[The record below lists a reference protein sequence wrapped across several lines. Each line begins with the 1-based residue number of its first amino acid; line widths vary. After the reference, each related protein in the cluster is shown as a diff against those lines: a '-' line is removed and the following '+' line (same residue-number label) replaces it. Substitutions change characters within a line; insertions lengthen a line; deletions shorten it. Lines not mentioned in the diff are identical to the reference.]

1 MLCVLYTQ
9 VFCPF
14 VCSNRE
20 KKKISQWTNV
30 LSGIGYIHHV
40 RIEDKLMD
48 NFTYG
53 DGLHGI
59 ALIRNFS
66 SRLSSNPI
74 AMRVKLGDQSSV
86 IALYTA
92 REVPEVELN
101 LRLIAKKLI
110 YLFVTTGFSSTV
122 FLPCPFFLGPVLI
135 SLLMI
140 RAMEIIP
147 NVISGTV

>member
-1 MLCVLYTQ
+1 
-9 VFCPF
+9 
-14 VCSNRE
+14 
-20 KKKISQWTNV
+20 
-30 LSGIGYIHHV
+30 
-40 RIEDKLMD
+40 MD

-53 DGLHGI
+53 DGSHGI

-122 FLPCPFFLGPVLI
+122 FLPCPFFLGPF
-135 SLLMI
+135 SL
-140 RAMEIIP
+140 AC
-147 NVISGTV
+147 